1 MPPHNLQKASQS
13 RVFTFAGPAG
23 PGVPA
28 VYQGLARA
36 HGVNWPLGASSPI
49 RVPSDKRYG
58 DFTTIDRIRAQ
69 RGLPTMQVEFR
80 MQRDASDML
89 KLSRNG
95 CAIDI
100 QVHVG
105 SCTDPTDFLAFE
117 KIMVLLG
124 GLPSD
129 YSTTELGAFDANQEA
144 IVGETVT
151 FEGLDY
157 FELVPIRDE
166 EVAATE
172 IQQEVIATLIC
183 DSKTCG
189 ECGLP
194 SDGCQVSFTVE
205 RAHGGSPGSSARV
218 IFTDDGYNTVGFTHI
233 STLPS
238 NMDPSGATCVGT
250 NLVVISAE
258 DNALHYAPIRDILD
272 GTETWTRVATGFVAT
287 KTPNAIFSAGRAFTW
302 IVANGGYIYFSSD
315 ITAGVTVQT
324 AGSVTV
330 QNLTAIHGTDEL
342 NITAVGASNAV
353 LNTDNGGQAWVG
365 LTGPDVGVA
374 LDCVAMRTEFEWF
387 VGADDGTLWY
397 TRDGGVNWGASAFSG
412 SGAGHVLALAFSN
425 PMVGYMAHQTATPI
439 GRIFRTVDGGATWY
453 ALPEA
458 PGLTLV
464 LNQKIGTLCACS
476 EEPNLVYGGGL
487 ANNGTDGILLKVA

>member
-1 MPPHNLQKASQS
+1 MPPRNLQKASQS
-13 RVFTFAGPAG
+13 RVFSFAGPAG
-23 PGVPA
+23 PGVPP

-36 HGVNWPLGASSPI
+36 HGVNWPLGASTPI

-58 DFTTIDRIRAQ
+58 DFLTIDRIRAQ
-69 RGLPTMQVEFR
+69 KGLPTMQLEFR
-80 MQRDASDML
+80 MTRDASDML
-89 KLSRNG
+89 KLARNG
-95 CAIDI
+95 CEIDI
-100 QVHVG
+100 QIHVG

-117 KIMVLLG
+117 KIMVMLG
-124 GLPSD
+124 ALPSD
-129 YSTTELGAFDANQEA
+129 YTTTELGAFDANQEA
-144 IVGETVT
+144 IVGETLT

-166 EVAATE
+166 EVASTE
-172 IQQEVIATLIC
+172 IQQEVVQTIIC

-194 SDGCQVSFTVE
+194 SDGCQISFTVE
-205 RAHGGSPGSSARV
+205 KAHGGSPGSSARV
-218 IFTDDGYNTVGFTHI
+218 IFTDDAYETVGFTHI

-238 NMDPSGATCVGT
+238 NMDPSGMTCVGT
-250 NLVVISAE
+250 NLVIISSE
-258 DNALHYAPIRDILD
+258 DNALHYAPIKDILD
-272 GTETWTRVATGFVAT
+272 GVETWTRVATGFVAT

-324 AGSVTV
+324 AGSVTA
-330 QNLTAIHGTDEL
+330 QNLDGIHGTDEL

-353 LNTDNGGQAWVG
+353 LNTNNGGFAWIG
-365 LTGPDVGVA
+365 YTGPDVGVK
-374 LDCVAMRTEFEWF
+374 LNCIAMRTPFEWF

-412 SGAGHVLALAFSN
+412 SGTGHVLALAFSN
-425 PMVGYMAHQTATPI
+425 TMVGYMAHQTAAPA
-439 GRIFRTVDGGATWY
+439 GRMFRTVDGGNAWY

-464 LNQKIGTLCACS
+464 ANEKIGALAACT

-487 ANNGTDGILLKVA
+487 ATGGIDGILLKVA